1 MRKLILG
8 LVALSI
14 LGLVGCGGGAGG
26 VNKTSMKI
34 YVHEKL
40 FDKAIAQGVK
50 ALALNAADGDTH
62 YFLGAAY
69 FGKDSELKPEAPAY
83 GDSAELFLSKAY
95 EHFGSAKKYAAG
107 AWGKSAD
114 DNIVS
119 LFGRHYNRGV
129 IATKKGDNAT
139 AALEYRLATIADPEN
154 YAGYYAHAAA
164 IWELAKVAKRAKDE
178 THFTEMTD
186 AALRD
191 LEKVIELKPAEKDKV
206 VSVWQTK
213 GEVLWQKGQKK
224 ESQEALARAIELDPE
239 NYELPRVIGSRL
251 YNDGD
256 LEGAIEYLTLSL
268 SVKERLAQISPDDA
282 ETYSVIGLI
291 YTKQIKFDDALA
303 SYDKALKLT
312 PEGQP
317 AYEEALYALL
327 VTHYKAG
334 DAFEKD
340 GKMDEA
346 KAHYNEGIKVG
357 TQLVGINPNKDTAY
371 QVLGY
376 CQRGIGDTAAA
387 ARSLKKFSELRQK
400 AQ

>member
-1 MRKLILG
+1 MRKLIPG

-34 YVHEKL
+34 YVQQRL
-40 FDKAIAQGVK
+40 YDKAIAQGTK

-62 YFLGAAY
+62 YFLGVAY
-69 FGKDSELKPEAPAY
+69 YGKDNDQKPEAPAY

-95 EHFGSAKKYAAG
+95 EHFEAAKKLAAG

-119 LFGRHYNRGV
+119 MFGRHYNRGV
-129 IATKKGDNAT
+129 IATKKNDHAT
-139 AALEYRLATIADPEN
+139 AALEYRLATIADHEN
-154 YAGYYAHAAA
+154 YQGYYAHAAA
-164 IWELAKVAKRAKDE
+164 IWELAKLAKKAKNE
-178 THFTEMTD
+178 TEFDAMTD
-186 AALRD
+186 AALLD
-191 LEKVIELKPAEKDKV
+191 LERVIELKPADKDRV

-213 GEVLWQKGQKK
+213 GEILWQKGQKK

-239 NYELPRVIGSRL
+239 NYDLPRVIGNRF

-256 LEGAIEYLTLSL
+256 FEGAIEYLTLSL
-268 SVKERLAQISPDDA
+268 SVKERLNQVGADDA
-282 ETYSVIGLI
+282 ETYSIIGTI
-291 YTKQIKFDDALA
+291 YNKQGKFDEALA
-303 SYDKALKLT
+303 SFDKALKLT
-312 PEGQP
+312 PEGQR
-317 AYEEALYALL
+317 AYEEALYNVL

-334 DAFEKD
+334 DSFEKD

-357 TQLVGINPNKDTAY
+357 TQLVGINPNKDVAY

-387 ARSLKKFSELRQK
+387 ARSLKRFNELRQK